1 MKFIIYGGCHAN
13 HIGNALKEKIVQK
26 ENVDI
31 KTIINFQLIKSKK
44 AFPWQDIND
53 IDGFICSPV
62 NNKKGYNTK
71 EILEYCRS
79 RKIKTFVYPWL
90 RFDGYFPFIKRVMN
104 GWKYNI
110 CLNKNLNCEEDTPDK
125 QRIQIESFLAKNL
138 SQNKISNH
146 IEKCL
151 ADLKYRE
158 KTSNADFILSEFIEN
173 NLKDELLFF
182 TPEHACNAVYDVL
195 VKSIINKFDL
205 TSKYLDEFLTPT
217 EQNNEVQSRFRVPIL
232 KEVSEYLGISDR
244 NHLYY
249 NSIISPKTKIYLE
262 DYLLTCVNKNSG
274 ICKAKQNTFLS
285 SSDQINAS
293 QLQYSSILKVSKGQE
308 LLFLKY
314 ERGKNAKI
322 LITILHDMM
331 PSGYFKGFIYEP
343 HWEINFLYRSD
354 KVYLNEDIRNAVTK

>member
-1 MKFIIYGGCHAN
+1 M
-13 HIGNALKEKIVQK
+13 
-26 ENVDI
+26 
-31 KTIINFQLIKSKK
+31 T
-44 AFPWQDIND
+44 
-53 IDGFICSPV
+53 
-62 NNKKGYNTK
+62 T
-71 EILEYCRS
+71 
-79 RKIKTFVYPWL
+79 
-90 RFDGYFPFIKRVMN
+90 
-104 GWKYNI
+104 
-110 CLNKNLNCEEDTPDK
+110 
-125 QRIQIESFLAKNL
+125 
-138 SQNKISNH
+138 
-146 IEKCL
+146 
-151 ADLKYRE
+151 
-158 KTSNADFILSEFIEN
+158 
-173 NLKDELLFF
+173 
-182 TPEHACNAVYDVL
+182 
-195 VKSIINKFDL
+195 
-205 TSKYLDEFLTPT
+205 T

-354 KVYLNEDIRNAVTK
+354 KLYLNEDIRNAVTN